1 MSAFLSLPSSGLS
14 ALVYLLDRQ
23 TVIPLRE
30 AGEILQSLPSPL
42 TTTDAKANSR
52 EKRGDRRNKKDGGM
66 EREKK
71 QSRRG
76 KKQKGLS
83 LSLFSSS
90 AERRIQYIY
99 TYAKLLSL
107 SSDEGKGEEIHKPT
121 LSFFPEKEAFLPN
134 GKERERKGA

>member
-83 LSLFSSS
+83 LSLFPPLQS
-90 AERRIQYIY
+90 AVYSIY
-99 TYAKLLSL
+99 V
-107 SSDEGKGEEIHKPT
+107 
-121 LSFFPEKEAFLPN
+121 
-134 GKERERKGA
+134 R